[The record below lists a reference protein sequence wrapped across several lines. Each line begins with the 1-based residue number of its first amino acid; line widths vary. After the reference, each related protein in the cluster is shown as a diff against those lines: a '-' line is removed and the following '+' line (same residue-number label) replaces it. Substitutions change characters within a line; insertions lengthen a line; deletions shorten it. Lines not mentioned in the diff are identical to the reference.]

1 MLLSGSVLVV
11 TIPPPPPLPPHPSKL
26 YKSPSVRVPSMGFR
40 LWTFD
45 YGLLRVGSGW
55 GVVRLWVTTRK
66 LPASQQEKEKNGF
79 ICLLANGNISIELT
93 QTFLTNQQ

>member
-11 TIPPPPPLPPHPSKL
+11 TIPPPLPPHPSKL

-45 YGLLRVGSGW
+45 YGLSRVGRGW

-66 LPASQQEKEKNGF
+66 LPASQQEKEKKGF
-79 ICLLANGNISIELT
+79 ICLLAYGNKSVELN